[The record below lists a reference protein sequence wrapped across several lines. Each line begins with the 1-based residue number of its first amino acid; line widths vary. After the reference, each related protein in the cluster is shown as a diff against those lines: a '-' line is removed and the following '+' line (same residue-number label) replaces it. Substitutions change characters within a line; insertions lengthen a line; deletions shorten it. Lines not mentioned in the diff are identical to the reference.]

1 MGKII
6 LEFDSNEEAKD
17 AQVAID
23 GYKWKLAMYDL
34 DQQLRGTVKYCS
46 PILTNEGEA
55 TETEIEVA
63 DKVRDMIRDI
73 IEGYGLNLIDLI

>member
-6 LEFDSNEEAKD
+6 LEFDSAEEAHA
-17 AQVAID
+17 AQSAID
-23 GYKWKLAMYDL
+23 GYKWKMAMWDL
-34 DQQLRGTVKYCS
+34 DQQLRGTVKYCG

-63 DKVRDMIRDI
+63 DKVREMIREI
-73 IEGYGLNLIDLI
+73 IEGYGLNLND